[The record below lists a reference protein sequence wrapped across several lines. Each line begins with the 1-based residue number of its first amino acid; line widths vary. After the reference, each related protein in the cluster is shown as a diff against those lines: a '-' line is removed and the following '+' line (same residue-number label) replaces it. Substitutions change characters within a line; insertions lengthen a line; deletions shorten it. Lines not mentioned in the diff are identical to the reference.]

1 MQNLQSVNNPI
12 ITANQ
17 YLLEWKT
24 PSKAH
29 KTLILVEGKDDREFY
44 YKFFQDSNSEIKTS
58 GGCGAFRKVYNCLQ
72 GKIKNI
78 AIKDSDFARLCH
90 IFPTEDNIFY
100 ADAHDYEM
108 MCLKNESTRQEI
120 FENLAITYNEDL
132 WKQILQE
139 LNILSYFKW
148 YNYCEHLK
156 YNFKTFSVEGLSSEQ
171 LKDFEYIHTQI
182 LPKSNPNRIITANY
196 IESFQRDH
204 SPCCEYE
211 LTNGHDFI
219 KRFCHHLRINDLIH
233 RQENENSI
241 RNRLHP
247 CFRLEAF
254 VQTQLYQDISDWENA
269 NGSNILKKPN

>member
-1 MQNLQSVNNPI
+1 MLTRRYADLREHHTGDLVNRLSGDVGVISDAAATIIPNVVMMSVR
-12 ITANQ
+12 
-17 YLLEWKT
+17 LLCAMIVLVRLNWRF
-24 PSKAH
+24 ALVFGIGGI
-29 KTLILVEGKDDREFY
+29 LIFL
-44 YKFFQDSNSEIKTS
+44 
-58 GGCGAFRKVYNCLQ
+58 
-72 GKIKNI
+72 
-78 AIKDSDFARLCH
+78 FARLFKGMVQKYH
-90 IFPTEDNIFY
+90 KAMQQ
-100 ADAHDYEM
+100 ADGRM
-108 MCLKNESTRQEI
+108 RSFWQEI

-132 WKQILQE
+132 WKQIFQE

-182 LPKSNPNRIITANY
+182 LPKSNPNRIITAND

-219 KRFCHHLRINDLIH
+219 KRFCHHLKAGNLTH

-269 NGSNILKKPN
+269 NGSNILKRPN